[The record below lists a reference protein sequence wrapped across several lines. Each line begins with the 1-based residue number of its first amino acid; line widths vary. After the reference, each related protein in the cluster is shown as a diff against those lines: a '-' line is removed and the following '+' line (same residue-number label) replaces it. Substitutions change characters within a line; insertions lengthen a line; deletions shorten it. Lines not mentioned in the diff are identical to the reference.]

1 MKTIEPT
8 LSLQI
13 FKNVALILFST
24 LMLGGLNSCKK
35 DCFPIKAS
43 GSNLSKNYSV
53 PYFSGI
59 ELSIN
64 ANVILQQDSIQSL
77 VVEAP
82 ENIQE
87 RLSFIVSGGI
97 LNIGYKENCGAVSG
111 GEIKVYATAA
121 QIQSL
126 NISGSGK
133 VTSSNVLKT
142 PSLNLRI
149 SGSGEI
155 NITSETQSTLAN
167 ISGSGKMN
175 LFGTTNFEDLKI
187 SGSGDFHAYGLNSI
201 NSTIKIS
208 GSGNAEVSVSNNL
221 NVEIS
226 GSGDVFYKGNPIVNS
241 SISGSGKLKN
251 TN

>member
-1 MKTIEPT
+1 M
-8 LSLQI
+8 
-13 FKNVALILFST
+13 VA
-24 LMLGGLNSCKK
+24 GLYSCKK

-43 GSNLSKNYSV
+43 GSNVSKSYSV
-53 PYFSGI
+53 PAFSGI

-64 ANVILQQDSIQSL
+64 ADVTVKQDSIQSL

-87 RLSFIVSGGI
+87 RLSFNVFGGI
-97 LNIGYKENCGAVSG
+97 LNISYKEHCGAVV
-111 GEIKVYATAA
+111 GEDIKIYATAV

-126 NISGSGK
+126 KISGSGNIS
-133 VTSSNVLKT
+133 SSNTLKT
-142 PSLNLRI
+142 PTLSLKI
-149 SGSGEI
+149 SGSGGI
-155 NITSETQSTLAN
+155 NISTETQSTIAN

-175 LFGTTNFEDLKI
+175 LIGTTNFEDLNI
-187 SGSGDFHAYGLNSI
+187 SGSGDFHAYGLNSA
-201 NSTIKIS
+201 NSTIRIS

-226 GSGDVFYKGNPIVNS
+226 GSGDVFYKGNPTVNS

>member
-1 MKTIEPT
+1 MKTIGLT
-8 LSLQI
+8 SNLQI
-13 FKNVALILFST
+13 FKNITLIIFSILMVA
-24 LMLGGLNSCKK
+24 GLYSCNK
-35 DCFPIKAS
+35 DCFPIKAN
-43 GSNLSKNYSV
+43 GSNVSKNYSV
-53 PYFSGI
+53 PAFSGV

-64 ANVILQQDSIQSL
+64 ANVIVKQDSIQSL

-87 RLSFIVSGGI
+87 RLSLNVSGGI
-97 LNIGYKENCGAVSG
+97 LNISYKEHCGAVIG
-111 GEIKVYATAA
+111 GDIKVYATAA

-126 NISGSGK
+126 NISGSGNIS
-133 VTSSNVLKT
+133 SSNALKT
-142 PSLNLRI
+142 PSLNLKI
-149 SGSGEI
+149 SGSGG
-155 NITSETQSTLAN
+155 ITVTTETQSTIAN

-187 SGSGDFHAYGLNSI
+187 SGSGDFHAYGLNST